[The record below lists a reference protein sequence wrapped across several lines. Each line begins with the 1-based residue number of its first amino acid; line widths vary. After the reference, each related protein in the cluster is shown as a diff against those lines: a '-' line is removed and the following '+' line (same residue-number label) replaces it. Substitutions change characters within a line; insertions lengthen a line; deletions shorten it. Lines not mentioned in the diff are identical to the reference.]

1 MKAKLVK
8 VFAVTAALSL
18 SLTGCV
24 KSGGGSSSPPGAATT
39 APAGSAGSAGASG
52 GAASAGGGG
61 AGCATGPVKVGYIP
75 KLGTDPYMTTVRAGA
90 MDAAKE
96 LGGSVV
102 YTEPSEATGAAQI
115 PFVNQLVSQGVGA
128 IAISGSDLNG
138 AAAALKA
145 AQAKGIKVI
154 SFDSDVAPE
163 ARSLFINQA
172 DTGELG
178 QRMLDS
184 MAGLINNEGEF
195 AVLSSTQTAVN
206 QNAWIADM
214 KKRLSSDSKFAKM
227 KLVTIAYGEEKAD
240 INAQKAKELV
250 QTYPNLKGIIVP
262 AGIGLPAAAAALQQS
277 GSLGKVKITGLA
289 PALDHQEL
297 HQVRQRARHLVERH
311 RPRLP
316 VLLRRPGRG
325 PVQGQD
331 GGRIHADRGTAQGLQ
346 DRRKRRDHP
355 RALNHRHPVQR
366 RPVQVLT
373 CDPRWGLRTGAKP
386 PPFMQSN
393 ERADPCA
400 PARRAATDRRRL
412 SHRPTRNCWPG
423 AS

>member
-75 KLGTDPYMTTVRAGA
+75 KLGTDPYMTTVRDGA

-289 PALDHQEL
+289 PASIIKNYIKSGNVQDIWWNVTDLGYLSYYAAQAVAQCKVKTAAGSTL
-297 HQVRQRARHLVERH
+297 TAG
-311 RPRLP
+311 RLKDFKIGENGEII
-316 VLLRRPGRG
+316 LG
-325 PVQGQD
+325 PSTIV
-331 GGRIHADRGTAQGLQ
+331 T
-346 DRRKRRDHP
+346 P
-355 RALNHRHPVQR
+355 
-366 RPVQVLT
+366 
-373 CDPRWGLRTGAKP
+373 
-386 PPFMQSN
+386 SN
-393 ERADPCA
+393 VDQFKF
-400 PARRAATDRRRL
+400 
-412 SHRPTRNCWPG
+412 
-423 AS
+423 